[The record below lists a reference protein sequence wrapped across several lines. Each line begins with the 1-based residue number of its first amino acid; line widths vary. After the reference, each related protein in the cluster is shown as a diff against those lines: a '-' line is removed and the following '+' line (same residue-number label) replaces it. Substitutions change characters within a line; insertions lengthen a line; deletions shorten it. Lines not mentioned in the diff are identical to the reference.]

1 MEKTISDSLLIA
13 LMFGSGFLLSRV
25 FIKCG
30 IAETLVYAFM
40 RRSKGHISRIILY
53 IIVLSSF
60 ISMVIPNIIA
70 ILTILPLLEVLKKDI
85 EKVDDQKH
93 SLTTALAMA
102 NLYGSNIGGVGFMIG
117 SAANIVLLT
126 FLYLNRVEGTA
137 KINFLSWL
145 GWGAPFVLVLSSIAA
160 LIIIV
165 FLIPKRLKGATLDF
179 TNMHRNKKDFP
190 HQRVAVVLSAA
201 FFVVWITLSA
211 VHILD
216 KHYNFPYILGIGA
229 VYFVGFNYLAFFVD
243 YHDKKLNIKS
253 RLLYAP
259 DVASNLPAKGFIL
272 ATASIVFAT
281 LLLLF
286 DLDRKVLDLLGVTTL
301 LNNVA
306 MQTRALV
313 IVSVILTTF
322 TIFISEVLSNMATA
336 VAFFTVAVALCKSL
350 GVPALPILIGISIV
364 ATVPSMSPIASPVN
378 AMAFG
383 GIKGVSLRRMIT
395 VGFVM
400 NLAAIAVVNLWAL
413 LYIPWY
419 YRIRL

>member
-1 MEKTISDSLLIA
+1 MEKTIYDSLLIA
-13 LMFGSGFLLSRV
+13 LMFGSGFLLSRI

-30 IAETLVYAFM
+30 IAESLVFAFM

-53 IIVLSSF
+53 IIFLSSF

-70 ILTILPLLEVLKKDI
+70 ILTILPLLEILKKDI
-85 EKVDDQKH
+85 EKIDDQKR

-102 NLYGSNIGGVGFMIG
+102 NLYGSNIGGLGFMIG

-137 KINFLSWL
+137 KINFLSWI
-145 GWGAPFVLVLSSIAA
+145 GWGVPFVLVLSSIAC

-165 FLIPKRLKGATLDF
+165 FLIPKRLRNATLDF
-179 TNMHRNKKDFP
+179 THMHKHEKDFP
-190 HQRVAVVLSAA
+190 HQRVAVILSAA
-201 FFVVWITLSA
+201 FFVVWVTLSA
-211 VHILD
+211 IHLLD
-216 KHYNFPYILGIGA
+216 KHYDFPYVLGIGA

-243 YHDKKLNIKS
+243 FHDRKLNTRG

-272 ATASIVFAT
+272 AGASIAFAT
-281 LLLLF
+281 LLLVF
-286 DLDRKVLDLLGVTTL
+286 DLDSKFLDLIGLTAF

-306 MQTRALV
+306 MQTRALI
-313 IVSVILTTF
+313 IVSVILTTC
-322 TIFISEVLSNMATA
+322 TVFISEVMSNTATA

-350 GVPALPILIGISIV
+350 NVPALPILIGISAI

-383 GIKGVSLRRMIT
+383 GIKGVSLRRMVT

-400 NLAAIAVVNLWAL
+400 NMAAIAVVNLWAL

-419 YRIRL
+419 YRFRL